1 MIASLAAVL
10 TFVAVVLL
18 VLAFRPARSAQANL
32 LEARLAQFTEAGRV
46 VQSLAEVEMTLPFFE
61 RAIRPTLDKW
71 GRVLASRNSQ
81 QRTQA
86 LQEKLNLAGRPWGL
100 TVGGFLVLKFISVI
114 VFALVGIGII
124 ALLYQVMGNPLQI
137 PQYVIGIFVGGVVG
151 YLLPDSLL
159 SRRIRSRQHQILLA
173 LPSALDLLTISVE
186 AGLGFDAALGRVCE
200 KYHNALS
207 AEFNQVLN
215 EIRLGRPRLEAM
227 DDMARRNKV
236 EELNSFIQAIIQSEQ
251 LGVGIANVLR
261 IQSEEIRRRRRQR
274 AEEAGQ
280 KAPLKMLFPMACCIF
295 PTLFIVLLGPAVL
308 TVAQQ
313 FNITL

>member
-1 MIASLAAVL
+1 MAALAGALLAAGLVMIVL
-10 TFVAVVLL
+10 WAVT
-18 VLAFRPARSAQANL
+18 ARSPQADL
-32 LEARLAQFTEAGRV
+32 LEARLAQFTESGRA

-61 RAIRPTLDKW
+61 RVIRPTLDRW
-71 GRVLASRNSQ
+71 GRRLAARNSQ

-100 TVGGFLVLKFISVI
+100 TVGGFLVLRIIAVI
-114 VFALVGIGII
+114 LIGFAGLAASALLGWTMPELLAGPLVG
-124 ALLYQVMGNPLQI
+124 M
-137 PQYVIGIFVGGVVG
+137 VIG
-151 YLLPDSLL
+151 YLVPDAEL
-159 SRRIRSRQHQILLA
+159 SRRIRTRQKDILLA

-200 KYHNALS
+200 KYHNALA

-215 EIRLGRPRLEAM
+215 EIRLGRPRLEAL

-236 EELNSFIQAIIQSEQ
+236 DELNSFIQAVIQSEQ

-280 KAPLKMLFPMACCIF
+280 QAPLKMLFPMACCIF
-295 PTLFIVLLGPAVL
+295 PTLFVVLLGPAALQVL
-308 TVAQQ
+308 SEFGAH
-313 FNITL
+313 